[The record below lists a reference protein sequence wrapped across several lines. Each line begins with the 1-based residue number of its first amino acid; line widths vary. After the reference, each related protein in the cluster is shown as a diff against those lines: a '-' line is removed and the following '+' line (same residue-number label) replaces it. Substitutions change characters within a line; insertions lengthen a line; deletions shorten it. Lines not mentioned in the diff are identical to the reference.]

1 MQIRITENQFNSLK
15 YSCRKQ
21 EQIDCCCELNENNQ
35 IEVDSDDI
43 SLDSFYPKE
52 TLADNIWDGHEL
64 NPRVR
69 LALLDIADDFIE
81 FLKIDWVDYK
91 DIVLT
96 GSICNY
102 NWSSYSD
109 IDVHILYDFSEIDD
123 NIDLIRSYVDSK
135 KNEWMSNHEDLEIY
149 GFNVELYVENCLDKT
164 SVSSGRYSLEK
175 NKWIN
180 KPSKDGVELHSNDEI
195 KDLSAEIM
203 TMIDDIELCY
213 EKAETDSDL
222 ENLDMQLE
230 ELCDIVKTMRKS
242 ELEKHG
248 EMAIGNIVYKV
259 LRREGYLDKLY
270 ALRNSIY
277 DEINSI

>member
-1 MQIRITENQFNSLK
+1 MQIRITENQFNNLK

-21 EQIDCCCELNENNQ
+21 GQLDCCHKLNENNQ
-35 IEVDSDDI
+35 DEVDSDDV
-43 SLDSFYPKE
+43 SLDSFYPKDA
-52 TLADNIWDGHEL
+52 LADSIWSGQEL

-69 LALLDIADDFIE
+69 LTLLDIADDFIE
-81 FLKIDWVDYK
+81 FLKMDWVDCK

-102 NWSSYSD
+102 NWSDYSD
-109 IDVHILYDFSEIDD
+109 IDVHIIYDFSEIDD
-123 NIDLIRSYVDSK
+123 NADLVRSYVDAK

-149 GFNVELYVENCLDKT
+149 GFSVEMYVENCLDKGA
-164 SVSSGRYSLEK
+164 VSSGRYSLEK
-175 NKWIN
+175 NKWLS
-180 KPSKDGVELHSNDEI
+180 KPSKDDIELHSNNEI

-203 TMIDDIELCY
+203 TMIDDIEVCY
-213 EKAETDSDL
+213 EKAETDGDL
-222 ENLDMQLE
+222 ESLDSQLE
-230 ELCDIVKTMRKS
+230 EICEIVKAMRKS

-248 EMAIGNIVYKV
+248 EMAVGNIVYKV

-270 ALRNSIY
+270 GLRNSIY